1 MTRLVLKLSD
11 DSRATSVER
20 AIMEFHSARP
30 VLIEEVGASALVF
43 GIADLDELTCFY
55 VEPPAAGEAYLA
67 LSPACMHHLGIHR
80 DKPACVALS
89 VFSGARVENL
99 THNFKGNIGA
109 PLISHSLIDLDALEL
124 ARLSFVLPAAV
135 VIPLHSGIN
144 IDASVLRVTGADI
157 RDYDRAEAME
167 IKIVARAPVPLEAA
181 PESEFVVFRSGE
193 GLRDQVAVIVGNPD
207 LSKPVTVLI
216 HSACLTGDLFGSLG
230 SDCGAP
236 LRRTISSMAQNGG
249 GILLYLDH
257 ERRWIGQPDQYY
269 PYAWQAHEYHP
280 HDVDEKLGS
289 VADQRRFDFAAR
301 MLRRLG
307 VNAVRAMTDEPAKH
321 AALRRADIGVI
332 FEYGA
337 LRCPPSENAE
347 DLISRSSRFEYM
359 SCTT

>member
-1 MTRLVLKLSD
+1 MTRLVLKLSN

-20 AIMEFHSARP
+20 AIMEFQSARP
-30 VLIEEVGASALVF
+30 VVIEGLEASALVF
-43 GIADLDELTCFY
+43 GIADLDKLTCFD
-55 VEPPAAGEAYLA
+55 VEPPAAGDAYLA
-67 LSPACMHHLGIHR
+67 LSPAWLRHLGIDR

-89 VFSGARVENL
+89 AFSGAQVESL
-99 THNFKGNIGA
+99 TQHFKGNIGA
-109 PLISHSLIDLDALEL
+109 PPWSHSLIDLDALEL

-157 RDYDRAEAME
+157 RDYHLAKAME
-167 IKIVARAPVPLEAA
+167 IKIVARAPVPLEEA

-193 GLRDQVAVIVGNPD
+193 GLRDQVAVIVSNPD

-230 SDCGAP
+230 SNCGGP
-236 LRRTISSMAQNGG
+236 LRRTISSMAQDGG

-269 PYAWQAHEYHP
+269 PYAWQAHEYHQ
-280 HDVDEKLGS
+280 HDADEKLGS
-289 VADQRRFDFAAR
+289 DADQRRFDFAAR

-307 VNAVRAMTDEPAKH
+307 VNAVRAMADDPAKH
-321 AALRRADIGVI
+321 AALRRAGIGVVL
-332 FEYGA
+332 EYGT
-337 LRCPPSENAE
+337 LRCPPSENAG
-347 DLISRSSRFEYM
+347 DLISRSSRLEYM
-359 SCTT
+359 SCMT